1 MYQVFISYRRDGG
14 EMLAMHLAHR
24 LREKG
29 ITVFFDVETMRS
41 GKFNE
46 QIFNVIDDCNDF
58 LLILTK
64 DSLDRCGSPSDW
76 VRLEIE
82 HALKMKKNLI
92 PIFGRDFE
100 FPDIL
105 PESIDEIRYC
115 NGIHANTE
123 FFDAVVERIISLLET
138 KAIPGRDAAQQNQE
152 KKAEFISLLE
162 ADYNYLVELSISL
175 RTADQEKFNSVLG
188 HMESA
193 IQNTLFYSEQKRF
206 SAPEESKAAKKI
218 IDMYNEFLVPYNQF
232 ASYPMEL
239 RGSDEWLKVVH
250 EMFGLL
256 DLLIRFIAASL
267 QNPDFQ

>member
-46 QIFNVIDDCNDF
+46 QIFNVIDDCGAF

-64 DSLDRCGSPSDW
+64 NCLDRCGSPSDW

-82 HALKMKKNLI
+82 HALKMKKNII

-100 FPDIL
+100 FPDVL
-105 PESIDEIRYC
+105 PGSIDEIRYC

-123 FFDAVVERIISLLET
+123 FFDAVVERIISLSGT
-138 KAIPGRDAAQQNQE
+138 KAVPEQSAEQQDREN
-152 KKAEFISLLE
+152 KTEFLSLAE
-162 ADYNYLVELSISL
+162 ADYSCLVELSISL
-175 RTADQEKFNSVLG
+175 RTADQEKFL
-188 HMESA
+188 SA
-193 IQNTLFYSEQKRF
+193 IGPMEAAMRDTLFYCERRRF

-250 EMFGLL
+250 EMFRLL
-256 DLLIRFIAASL
+256 DSLIEFIAAFL
-267 QNPDFQ
+267 

>member
-1 MYQVFISYRRDGG
+1 
-14 EMLAMHLAHR
+14 MHLAHR

-46 QIFNVIDDCNDF
+46 QLFNVIDDCNDF

-64 DSLDRCGSPSDW
+64 YALDRCNSPSDW

-123 FFDAVVERIISLLET
+123 FFDAVIEKIISMLET
-138 KAIPGRDAAQQNQE
+138 KVIPERNTAQQNQE
-152 KKAEFISLLE
+152 KRAEFLSLME
-162 ADYNYLVELSISL
+162 ADYNCLVEFSISL
-175 RTADQEKFNSVLG
+175 KTADQEKCHSAIG
-188 HMESA
+188 PMESA
-193 IQNTLFYSEQKRF
+193 IQNTFFYCERRRF
-206 SAPEESKAAKKI
+206 SAPEESKAAEKI

-232 ASYPMEL
+232 ASYPLEL

-250 EMFGLL
+250 EMFRLL
-256 DLLIRFIAASL
+256 DSLIRFIAAFL
-267 QNPDFQ
+267 